1 MAFFRSVSY
10 PATETVL
17 TGEHV
22 VLRAP
27 SQQDFAAWSSL
38 REESRGFLKP
48 WEPQW
53 PADDLSKAS
62 YRRRL
67 RRYSREMREDRSY
80 PFFVFRRSDGE
91 LLGGATL
98 SNLRR
103 GVAQCA
109 TLGYWM
115 GEPYAGKG
123 YMSEAVRLILP
134 FAFVRLRLHRVEA
147 ACLPRNAASITLLE
161 KVGFRREGYARR
173 YLCIDGQW
181 EDHIL
186 YARLAD
192 DPEPQIVMAGA
203 RSLFEPDTGLPEK
216 ETL

>member
-1 MAFFRSVSY
+1 MAFFRSVSF

-17 TGEHV
+17 TGEIV
-22 VLRAP
+22 TLRAP
-27 SQQDFAAWSSL
+27 APQDFAAWSSL
-38 REESRGFLKP
+38 REESRSFLKP

-67 RRYSREMREDRSY
+67 RRYSREIREDRSY
-80 PFFVFRRSDGE
+80 PFFVFRRGDGE

-103 GVAQCA
+103 GVSQCA

-115 GEPYAGKG
+115 GAPYAGKG
-123 YMSEAVRLILP
+123 YMSEAVRLLLP
-134 FAFVRLRLHRVEA
+134 FAFVSLRLHRVEA
-147 ACLPRNAASITLLE
+147 ACLPRNTASITLLE

-181 EDHIL
+181 EDHVL

-192 DPEPQIVMAGA
+192 DPEPLTHKASMQAAFDIG
-203 RSLFEPDTGLPEK
+203 TGLPEK